1 MTIYSNIVEFLCDA
15 QILVGTKSVVDP
27 MKMFSSSLITIQKNL
42 VAVSHTLCAY
52 VGTKKSG
59 DAGILSQG
67 IWGVADPW
75 KYACPLRVIVPNSVN
90 KNGAS
95 YGQSYY

>member
-1 MTIYSNIVEFLCDA
+1 
-15 QILVGTKSVVDP
+15 
-27 MKMFSSSLITIQKNL
+27 L

-59 DAGILSQG
+59 DAGILSLG

-75 KYACPLRVIVPNSVN
+75 KYACPLRVLSCRIRSKTDKVTIEH
-90 KNGAS
+90 
-95 YGQSYY
+95 